1 MKLSARNDL
10 KGKITAISKGSVMAK
25 ISVDIGGQTIVSLI
39 GVDSAEDLKLKVGD
53 DVHAIIKSTEVIIGK
68 E

>member
-10 KGKITAISKGSVMAK
+10 KGKITAIAKGTVMAK
-25 ISVDIGGQTIVSLI
+25 ITIDVGGQSIVSLI
-39 GVDSAEDLKLKVGD
+39 GIDSAEDLGLKIGD

-68 E
+68 

>member
-10 KGKITAISKGSVMAK
+10 KGKITAISKGTVMAK
-25 ISVDIGGQTIVSLI
+25 ITIDIGGQTIVSLI
-39 GVDSAEDLKLKVGD
+39 GIDSAEDLNLAIGD

-68 E
+68 

>member
-10 KGKITAISKGSVMAK
+10 KGKITAISKGTVMAK
-25 ISVDIGGQTIVSLI
+25 ITIDIGGQNIVSLI
-39 GVDSAEDLKLKVGD
+39 GIDSAEDLKLAIGD

-68 E
+68 